1 MPTAIQTTVNT
12 TNSPMGARQ
21 QACEKLKGY
30 CSRMARWV
38 REHTPARVLDT
49 PTNRA
54 ILNNTYD
61 VDLKANTC
69 HLNLIKAGSQ
79 LNGTHNMA
87 LAGNPEPMLEGRTFR
102 MGRET
107 ALFVMR
113 DKNDTRNMATRT
125 WFGLHVDM
133 LSRAILKLC
142 LSEQRSPA
150 G

>member
-1 MPTAIQTTVNT
+1 MPAAIQITVNSIS
-12 TNSPMGARQ
+12 SPMGARQ

-54 ILNNTYD
+54 ILNNAYD
-61 VDLKANTC
+61 VDLKANTR
-69 HLNLIKAGSQ
+69 HLNLIKAGSG
-79 LNGTHNMA
+79 LNGTHMA
-87 LAGNPEPMLEGRTFR
+87 LSGNPQPLLEGRRFR

-113 DKNDTRNMATRT
+113 DNSDTRNMATRT

-142 LSEQRSPA
+142 LSEQRSPTD
-150 G
+150 

>member
-1 MPTAIQTTVNT
+1 MPAAIQTSVNSI
-12 TNSPMGARQ
+12 NSPMGARQ

-49 PTNRA
+49 PKNRA
-54 ILNNTYD
+54 ILNNAYD
-61 VDLKANTC
+61 VDLRANTRR
-69 HLNLIKAGSQ
+69 LNLIKAGSG
-79 LNGTHNMA
+79 LNGTNMA
-87 LAGNPEPMLEGRTFR
+87 LSGNPEPMLEGRRFK

-113 DKNDTRNMATRT
+113 DKNDTSNMATRT

-142 LSEQRSPA
+142 LSEQRSPT